1 MRRAGLG
8 NALSILGAL
17 VGGGVM
23 LSPPPAF
30 SASVVYANAKAA
42 EVTSGESFQIT
53 LATQAAS
60 ISQVNLDEELASL
73 VVLQNGYAASARLTS
88 TISEMLDIL
97 LEIV

>member
-1 MRRAGLG
+1 MAVRWCSFAAAGGLPAATASLAG
-8 NALSILGAL
+8 YAANILSLNASD
-17 VGGGVM
+17 
-23 LSPPPAF
+23 
-30 SASVVYANAKAA
+30 ANAKAA
-42 EVTSGESFQIT
+42 DVTSGESFQIT